1 MACKSRA
8 EISEKVREEVGFRVV
23 RTADRSGRAEFGQF
37 PGDAAGF
44 GELLGGKLLGGRL
57 GYILMGSG
65 CRFASGV
72 QDAWDCQSCLL
83 LSSSLPTRAKRFL
96 VLNVI
101 FLVR

>member
-65 CRFASGV
+65 PPVCVGSPGRVG
-72 QDAWDCQSCLL
+72 
-83 LSSSLPTRAKRFL
+83 LSVLPSSEQ
-96 VLNVI
+96 
-101 FLVR
+101 